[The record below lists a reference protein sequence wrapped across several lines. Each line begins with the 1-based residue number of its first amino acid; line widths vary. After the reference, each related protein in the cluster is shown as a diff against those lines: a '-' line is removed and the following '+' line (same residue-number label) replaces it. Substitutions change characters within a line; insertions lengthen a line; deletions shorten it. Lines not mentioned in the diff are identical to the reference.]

1 MYLET
6 VETVDPRFS
15 LQTKAYINS
24 FSLKLFSEAHKFT
37 LHTKRMSF
45 VLALPLDGCP
55 DFQTTAGILFFLILV
70 GYSWHL
76 RFEFITGTASNLY
89 TASKTEEGGN
99 FVESSA
105 NPLITSDSFD
115 CIIPIKVYGVRKGLR
130 KWKSQKYD
138 MVT

>member
-6 VETVDPRFS
+6 VETVDQRFS
-15 LQTKAYINS
+15 LQSKAHINN

-45 VLALPLDGCP
+45 VLALPLDASP
-55 DFQTTAGILFFLILV
+55 DFQTTASTLFLLIIV

-76 RFEFITGTASNLY
+76 RFEFITGLADDLY
-89 TASKTEEGGN
+89 LTLKSGDEGN
-99 FVESSA
+99 FVETHAKQMINSS
-105 NPLITSDSFD
+105 SFD

-138 MVT
+138 IS